1 MKLLII
7 YHSLT
12 GHNKAMAEA
21 IAKGAKEAGA
31 KADLE
36 KAKDAE
42 PKDILGYDAV
52 IFGSPTYFGYMAG
65 SLKKF
70 FDKAFADLETQDRQ
84 MPYAVFGCGGSQGG
98 GPAIESIEKIC
109 DGFGGKFGKFR
120 FKKIAQAISA
130 TESPAPEDLAKCSE
144 LGKQIAW
151 L

>member
-1 MKLLII
+1 MKILII

-21 IAKGAKEAGA
+21 VQEGAKEAGA

-52 IFGSPTYFGYMAG
+52 VFGSPTYFGYMAG
-65 SLKKF
+65 ALKNF
-70 FDKAFADLETQDRQ
+70 FEKAFSDLEKEDRQ

-98 GPAIESIEKIC
+98 GPAIASIEKIC

-120 FKKIAQAISA
+120 FKKVAEAISA
-130 TESPAPEDLAKCSE
+130 TQSPTPQDLDRCKE
-144 LGKQIAW
+144 LGKIITS